1 MKELNK
7 YNKIQNGFFDVVCA
21 RLNGVEWGWTWGW
34 MACHED
40 SEGKWLAVPLARL
53 YCGSGAP
60 GSATRPLGHS
70 TLRRDPKTAGE
81 RGLAILSKI
90 FEEVSSL
97 QFANGL
103 GGLRAKFEVDIRVRS
118 CVFHGHPY
126 AIPACILSLMAQERN
141 AKVFIHF
148 TAAEWQQL
156 LSSS

>member
-1 MKELNK
+1 MGLNL
-7 YNKIQNGFFDVVCA
+7 G
-21 RLNGVEWGWTWGW
+21 LNG
-34 MACHED
+34 HED
-40 SEGKWLAVPLARL
+40 SEGKWQFHLRGCIVVLGLRA
-53 YCGSGAP
+53 
-60 GSATRPLGHS
+60 RPLGHS

-81 RGLAILSKI
+81 RGVAILSKI

-118 CVFHGHPY
+118 CVFHGHPC